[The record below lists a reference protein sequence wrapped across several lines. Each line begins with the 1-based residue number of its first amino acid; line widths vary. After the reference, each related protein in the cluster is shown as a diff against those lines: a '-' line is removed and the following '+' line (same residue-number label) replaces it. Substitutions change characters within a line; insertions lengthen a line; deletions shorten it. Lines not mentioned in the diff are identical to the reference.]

1 MRAGQAYLSPRMIP
15 KAESPMKNRA
25 LAAFLAV
32 CAIVAVLALV
42 SHGGILAIPPV
53 ALTTLRWLAIALLA
67 AYATARRSL
76 TLWILV
82 GLLAGAEFGH
92 DAPATAVKFQILGS
106 IFLRLIKVIIAPLLF
121 GTLVVGIAGHAE
133 LKKVGRMAV
142 KALVFFEIVSTI
154 ALIIGLIAIHV
165 SRAGV
170 GVNLPRSAT
179 EQAAPATTQSAS
191 QLILNIFPE
200 NIAKSVAE
208 GQILQ
213 VVIFSM
219 LFGIGLAL
227 VKEPKRRPMVSFA
240 ESLSET
246 MFKFTNLVM
255 YFAPAGV
262 FGAIAYTIAH
272 LGLGVMLPLLKLL
285 ATLYVALVVFV
296 LFILLP
302 IALVARIPLRQF
314 LRAIAEPATI
324 AFGTSSSEAALPS
337 AMEHMEE
344 IGVPRAIVA
353 FVMPTGYS
361 FNLTGSSLYLS
372 LAVIF
377 MAQASGIHLTI
388 GQESVMML
396 TLMLS
401 SKGLAGVPRAAFVI
415 ILGAAASFHLPMESI
430 YLLLAV
436 DPLMDMVRTTVN
448 VVGNCLATVV
458 VARWEGDMPPAKA
471 IP

>member
-1 MRAGQAYLSPRMIP
+1 MAPQI
-15 KAESPMKNRA
+15 ESPIWNRL
-25 LAAFLAV
+25 LAAFLAAS
-32 CAIVAVLALV
+32 AIVAALALT
-42 SHGGILAIPPV
+42 SHGGLLPIPPA
-53 ALTTLRWLAIALLA
+53 ALTTFRWLAIVLLA

-92 DAPATAVKFQILGS
+92 DAPATAVKFQILGA

-133 LKKVGRMAV
+133 LKKVGRMAI

-154 ALIIGLIAIHV
+154 AMIIGLIAINV

-170 GVNLPRSAT
+170 GVNLPRTAA
-179 EQAAPATTQSAS
+179 EQAAPAATQSAS
-191 QLILNIFPE
+191 QMILNVFPE

-213 VVIFSM
+213 IVVFSM
-219 LFGIGLAL
+219 LFGIALAL
-227 VKEPKRRPMVSFA
+227 VKEPKRRPMVSFV

-296 LFILLP
+296 LLILLP
-302 IALVARIPLRQF
+302 IALLARIPLRQF
-314 LRAIAEPATI
+314 LRAVAEPATI

-337 AMEHMEE
+337 AMEQMEA

-448 VVGNCLATVV
+448 VVGNCLATAV
-458 VARWEGDMPPAKA
+458 VARWEGDMPPSQA
-471 IP
+471 IS

>member
-1 MRAGQAYLSPRMIP
+1 MT
-15 KAESPMKNRA
+15 NR
-25 LAAFLAV
+25 LLMAFLAI
-32 CAIVAVLALV
+32 CAIVAALELISHTGVLYIA
-42 SHGGILAIPPV
+42 PV
-53 ALTTLRWLAIALLA
+53 ALLTLRWLAVALLA
-67 AYATARRSL
+67 VYATARRSL

-92 DAPATAVKFQILGS
+92 DAPATAMKLQILGA

-133 LKKVGRMAV
+133 LKKIGRMAI

-154 ALIIGLIAIHV
+154 ALIIGLIAINV
-165 SRAGV
+165 SKAGV
-170 GVNLPRSAT
+170 GVHLPA
-179 EQAAPATTQSAS
+179 QAAQQSAPGTTQTAS
-191 QLILNIFPE
+191 QLILNVFPE

-213 VVIFSM
+213 VVVFSI

-227 VKEPKRRPMVSFA
+227 VKETKRRPMVSFA
-240 ESLSET
+240 ESLAET

-255 YFAPAGV
+255 YLAPLGV
-262 FGAIAYTIAH
+262 FGAIAYTTGH

-285 ATLYVALVVFV
+285 ATLYVALAVFV
-296 LFILLP
+296 FFVLLP
-302 IALVARIPLRQF
+302 IALMARIPLREF
-314 LRAIAEPATI
+314 LRAIAEPSTI

-337 AMEHMEE
+337 AMENMEA
-344 IGVPRAIVA
+344 IGVPRGIVA

-372 LAVIF
+372 LALIF
-377 MAQASGIHLTI
+377 MAQASGIRLTVS
-388 GQESVMML
+388 QETVMML
-396 TLMLS
+396 TLLLS

-458 VARWEGDMPPAKA
+458 VARWEGDLPPSNALQASK
-471 IP
+471 